1 MGCFAYE
8 NVRQLLLAY
17 RAGVTVGSIYIE
29 AVELEIVDA
38 DSE

>member
-8 NVRQLLLAY
+8 NVRKLLLAY
-17 RAGVTVGSIYIE
+17 RAGVLKGAIK
-29 AVELEIVDA
+29 VEVVEVDIVDA